1 VQSTVAPSN
10 AINPAFSTR
19 RLVEKRFWS
28 IEGKPRYSKLSCKIL
43 QILRKNSRQFY
54 AWMINQSDAGEPA
67 AVAGF
72 SQSRTPRQA
81 MPTQQTTARDVSK
94 LKFIGSTYCIYYRSK
109 AEFYIDDTDASG
121 FRRLVVIYD
130 LGGYG
135 GRPDFEAG
143 IPSDWSEKKL
153 QNDLILHT
161 TRGGLY
167 PGWEMPARIFKSDM
181 LFEWWKVDTPAE

>member
-1 VQSTVAPSN
+1 LHLLSEQSG
-10 AINPAFSTR
+10 ILYRRYR
-19 RLVEKRFWS
+19 RLR
-28 IEGKPRYSKLSCKIL
+28 I
-43 QILRKNSRQFY
+43 
-54 AWMINQSDAGEPA
+54 
-67 AVAGF
+67 
-72 SQSRTPRQA
+72 
-81 MPTQQTTARDVSK
+81 
-94 LKFIGSTYCIYYRSK
+94 
-109 AEFYIDDTDASG
+109 
-121 FRRLVVIYD
+121 RRLVIYD